1 MTNNPF
7 FSIVIP
13 TYNRANFISKA
24 IESVLAQSF
33 KDFEIVVV
41 DDGSTDETEQVVMSI
56 RNEKVR
62 YFRKENEERAAARNF
77 GARSAK
83 GKYINFLDSDDT
95 IYPHHLQ
102 TAKQFC
108 DQFLE
113 VKVFHLGYDI
123 KDVRGV
129 LLHSVSNIKS
139 INRQIL
145 SGNVLSCNGVF
156 LKREVMKELQFNEDR
171 LLSSLEDWE
180 FWIRLSARF
189 QFLNSNTITSTVIQH
204 DQRSVMM
211 PDANRIKLKVNKFVK
226 YVLADEINKATFGL
240 GLNKAKASALTY
252 AALHLAMAKA
262 GKRVIIHYLWSGIS
276 IHLGEMFKKRFLVIA
291 KELIKV

>member
-56 RNEKVR
+56 KNEKVR

-102 TAKQFC
+102 TAKQFS

-139 INRQIL
+139 INHQIL

-156 LKREVMKELQFNEDR
+156 IKREVMKELQFNEDR

-211 PDANRIKLKVNKFVK
+211 PDANRVKLKVDRFVK

-252 AALHLAMAKA
+252 AALHLAIAKA

-276 IHLGEMFKKRFLVIA
+276 IHLGEIFKKRFLVIV